1 MALQGPIPVQ
11 FSHVFPHGAFAAGA
25 VEPVRD
31 FDASKDGRFVQAKD
45 RESGLPLWAV
55 DVIDADPAARTKTA
69 RVKIASRDQP
79 VLPPASPGNP
89 FPPVELTGLAVIPYV
104 NPAGRLAYS
113 LKAAGIG
120 PARGSRGGH
129 EGRGSAGQSAA

>member
-11 FSHVFPHGAFAAGA
+11 FSHVFPQGAYAAGA

-45 RESGLPLWAV
+45 RESGLPVWAV
-55 DVIDADPAARTKTA
+55 DVIDADPTARTKTA
-69 RVKIASRDQP
+69 RVKIASSDQP
-79 VLPPASPGNP
+79 VLPPASPGLP
-89 FPPVELTGLAVIPYV
+89 FAPVEFTGLTVIPYV

-113 LKAAGIG
+113 MKATGIT
-120 PARGSRGGH
+120 PARNTRGAH
-129 EGRGSAGQSAA
+129 DAKGSAA

>member
-45 RESGLPLWAV
+45 RDSGLPLWAV

-69 RVKIASRDQP
+69 RVKVASSDQP
-79 VLPPASPGNP
+79 VLPPASPGLP
-89 FPPVELTGLAVIPYV
+89 FSPVEFTGMTVIPYV
-104 NPAGRLAYS
+104 NPAGRLAYA
-113 LKAAGIG
+113 LKATRIS
-120 PARGSRGGH
+120 PARSSRGAH
-129 EGRGSAGQSAA
+129 EMKGSAA

>member
-1 MALQGPIPVQ
+1 MWPDKSSQVSTVDRRDQVALQGPIPVQ
-11 FSHVFPHGAFAAGA
+11 CAQVFLHGAFAAGA

-69 RVKIASRDQP
+69 RVKIAASDQP
-79 VLPPASPGNP
+79 VLPPASPGMP
-89 FPPVELTGLAVIPYV
+89 FAPQ
-104 NPAGRLAYS
+104 
-113 LKAAGIG
+113 
-120 PARGSRGGH
+120 GH
-129 EGRGSAGQSAA
+129 QPGCRSP

>member
-69 RVKIASRDQP
+69 RVKVASSDQP
-79 VLPPASPGNP
+79 VLPPAAPGMP
-89 FPPVELTGLAVIPYV
+89 FSPVEFTGLAVIPYV

>member
-11 FSHVFPHGAFAAGA
+11 FSHVFPHGAYAAG
-25 VEPVRD
+25 VIEPVRD

-45 RESGLPLWAV
+45 RESGLPVWQV

-69 RVKIASRDQP
+69 RVKVASSDQP
-79 VLPPASPGNP
+79 VLPPAAPGMP
-89 FPPVELTGLAVIPYV
+89 FSPVEFTGLAVIPYV

-113 LKAAGIG
+113 LKATGIT
-120 PARGSRGGH
+120 PARSPRGAH
-129 EGRGSAGQSAA
+129 EVKGSAA